1 MGNLLQRVRS
11 FLRKNKQ
18 KNKQK
23 KNKQVKCSNR
33 PPVLQLTSPTSQ
45 K

>member
-18 KNKQK
+18 KKT
-23 KNKQVKCSNR
+23 KQVKCSNR
-33 PPVLQLTSPTSQ
+33 LPVLQLTSQTSQ